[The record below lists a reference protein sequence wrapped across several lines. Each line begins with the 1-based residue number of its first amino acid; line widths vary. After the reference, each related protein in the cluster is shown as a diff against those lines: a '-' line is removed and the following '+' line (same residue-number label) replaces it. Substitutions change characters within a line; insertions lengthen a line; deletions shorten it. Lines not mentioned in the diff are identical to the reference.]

1 MGTEIGLIK
10 IKILELKITT
20 FSGHH
25 ENDWLKLGERSLEVK
40 RTRN

>member
-1 MGTEIGLIK
+1 MGIEIGLIK
-10 IKILELKITT
+10 IKMLELKITT
-20 FSGHH
+20 CSGHH

>member
-10 IKILELKITT
+10 IKILKLKITT
-20 FSGHH
+20 CRGHQ
-25 ENDWLKLGERSLEVK
+25 ENDWLKLRERSLAMK

>member
-20 FSGHH
+20 CSGHH
-25 ENDWLKLGERSLEVK
+25 ENDWLKLRERSLEMK

>member
-1 MGTEIGLIK
+1 MGIEIGLIK
-10 IKILELKITT
+10 IKMLELKITC
-20 FSGHH
+20 SGHH